1 MFSGRKYINIVM
13 LLRVIGWLLLI
24 EAGFMAI
31 PLVTSLIYREPTY
44 ISFAIGMGIT
54 LVAGCIMMGLKPRS
68 REMGKREAILLTAM
82 VWVVFSLFGMIP
94 FLLSSIHITVTDAF
108 FETISGFTTTG
119 LSVIKSIDALPR
131 GFVIWR
137 CVMQWIGGMG
147 IILFTLAVLP
157 MLNYQGGMQLF
168 NAEVSGITHSK
179 LRPRVS
185 STTKG
190 LWTVYFCLTA
200 AIIILLS
207 FSEMNIFEAVC
218 YGLSTMST
226 GGFATSDMGMGAW
239 DSTYIKIVVAI
250 FMFLGGVNFALMFQA
265 GTGNFKPLR
274 HNTAFKWYVCI
285 VFIATAIMAISLS
298 LEGHAENWDDVTI
311 DPLFQAISVMS
322 STGLTEPD
330 FAKWGSPALCLI
342 VAMMFI
348 GACAGSTC
356 GGAKIDRFMVCLK
369 NIKNEFF
376 RIMHPNAVL
385 TVRVNGMGT
394 SPDIIQKAIMFIII
408 YVLVIGAAGTVFV
421 CLGIPMVDAYFSAL
435 EAISNTGIS
444 VSLEGIPTN
453 YSAFPPLGK
462 WVLSLVML
470 IGRLE
475 LYTVLLLFTG
485 TFWTK

>member
-1 MFSGRKYINIVM
+1 
-13 LLRVIGWLLLI
+13 
-24 EAGFMAI
+24 
-31 PLVTSLIYREPTY
+31 
-44 ISFAIGMGIT
+44 
-54 LVAGCIMMGLKPRS
+54 
-68 REMGKREAILLTAM
+68 
-82 VWVVFSLFGMIP
+82 
-94 FLLSSIHITVTDAF
+94 
-108 FETISGFTTTG
+108 
-119 LSVIKSIDALPR
+119 
-131 GFVIWR
+131 
-137 CVMQWIGGMG
+137 
-147 IILFTLAVLP
+147 
-157 MLNYQGGMQLF
+157 
-168 NAEVSGITHSK
+168 
-179 LRPRVS
+179 
-185 STTKG
+185 
-190 LWTVYFCLTA
+190 
-200 AIIILLS
+200 
-207 FSEMNIFEAVC
+207 
-218 YGLSTMST
+218 
-226 GGFATSDMGMGAW
+226 
-239 DSTYIKIVVAI
+239 
-250 FMFLGGVNFALMFQA
+250 
-265 GTGNFKPLR
+265 
-274 HNTAFKWYVCI
+274 
-285 VFIATAIMAISLS
+285 MAISLS